1 MASIEDGERRIAEAD
16 RKYEFAPRDW
26 GEKVNMT
33 LKDVMK
39 EGVATYDWVTR
50 KALELYQR
58 VEEGNASEN
67 TLRKLLDTIAK
78 VTSLKI
84 SACTETMRIVGD
96 IGKDEKT
103 MAEKIATIAKVIES
117 PFGKIV
123 MERAQQLEKKGKL
136 DDDTDAGS

>member
-96 IGKDEKT
+96 IGKDDKT
-103 MAEKIATIAKVIES
+103 MQEKIAMIKGVVES
-117 PFGKIV
+117 PFAKMVLG
-123 MERAQQLEKKGKL
+123 RAEKMKPEK
-136 DDDTDAGS
+136 DEDE